1 MVNVSNKFDLP
12 ESDIDKKKFDIIS
25 KEYKPLTK
33 FLEEVLTKH
42 VKNVKMSKIL
52 EDYPVAITSGEYGYS
67 IQQEKIWKAQST

>member
-25 KEYKPLTK
+25 KEFKPLTK

-52 EDYPVAITSGEYGYS
+52 ED
-67 IQQEKIWKAQST
+67 